1 MKSRL
6 DALEVTVKSIG
17 DNASG
22 ITSRSSEVA
31 DTAREARERSEANAR
46 TLVDVKAAVDQLH
59 GNAIAKSDLDKVTD
73 RVSAVESSTRTV
85 EKKIETPG
93 STAADRDVR
102 IAVLASA
109 LKGTVERGAPF
120 TAELTAIKPL
130 LSDAN
135 IAAPLEPFAAGGVPS
150 AAALSAEFMSL
161 QPVLEASAQPAAN
174 NGSILD
180 RLQASVSRLVRVR
193 PVSETP
199 GADPASMLDRAEA
212 KSLRGDIAGMVSEL
226 SNLPANVRAPADG
239 WIARAKARN
248 AALAAA
254 QQISA
259 DALNAL
265 AKPAH

>member
-1 MKSRL
+1 
-6 DALEVTVKSIG
+6 
-17 DNASG
+17 
-22 ITSRSSEVA
+22 
-31 DTAREARERSEANAR
+31 
-46 TLVDVKAAVDQLH
+46 
-59 GNAIAKSDLDKVTD
+59 
-73 RVSAVESSTRTV
+73 
-85 EKKIETPG
+85 
-93 STAADRDVR
+93 
-102 IAVLASA
+102 
-109 LKGTVERGAPF
+109 
-120 TAELTAIKPL
+120 
-130 LSDAN
+130 
-135 IAAPLEPFAAGGVPS
+135 
-150 AAALSAEFMSL
+150 MSL

-174 NGSILD
+174 SGSILD
-180 RLQASVSRLVRVR
+180 RLQASASRLVRVR